1 VSLLPLLGILSGAIN
16 LLMCAVFDG
25 THVRFQSRT
34 LCRAIAA
41 ASLHLQRDPIY
52 EDVLGRDAFRLA
64 SASKLLLEG
73 STKDRGAQVL
83 RLAVVRRLL
92 LQILDRKEVVVWL
105 ARDHPETLSILM
117 NASGFDGLGF
127 GDIDEVPMPPRTR
140 KQRWRET

>member
-1 VSLLPLLGILSGAIN
+1 MPGGNRSRWIREQQMIASLDMVSLL
-16 LLMCAVFDG
+16 CA
-25 THVRFQSRT
+25 RQ
-34 LCRAIAA
+34 CRAIAA

-73 STKDRGAQVL
+73 STKARGTQVL
-83 RLAVVRRLL
+83 QLAVVRRLL

-117 NASGFDGLGF
+117 NASGFDGLGL
-127 GDIDEVPMPPRTR
+127 GDIDDVPMPPRAIKR
-140 KQRWRET
+140 RWRED